1 MYSKV
6 WEHWRWEYT
15 LCFHIGYGNK
25 SMVMSSLWSGHF
37 HPTSGTI
44 LTFKHFLRYIRTPSL
59 FSWGVSGIQEYIY
72 IFFSVL
78 SVEENN
84 VLATQK
90 VWEHKKSP
98 LVWKFPSIPCLA
110 DVLHQHKK
118 ILQHSTA
125 GPQSEHDYRFN
136 NTTATTTT
144 SKSHSIPAIMEHCLH
159 LYYAVR

>member
-44 LTFKHFLRYIRTPSL
+44 FTFKHFLRYIRTPSL

-72 IFFSVL
+72 IFSSVL
-78 SVEENN
+78 KRKIMYW
-84 VLATQK
+84 VLKKYGNIK
-90 VWEHKKSP
+90 VPFGLEI
-98 LVWKFPSIPCLA
+98 SIHPM
-110 DVLHQHKK
+110 
-118 ILQHSTA
+118 S
-125 GPQSEHDYRFN
+125 G
-136 NTTATTTT
+136 
-144 SKSHSIPAIMEHCLH
+144 
-159 LYYAVR
+159 